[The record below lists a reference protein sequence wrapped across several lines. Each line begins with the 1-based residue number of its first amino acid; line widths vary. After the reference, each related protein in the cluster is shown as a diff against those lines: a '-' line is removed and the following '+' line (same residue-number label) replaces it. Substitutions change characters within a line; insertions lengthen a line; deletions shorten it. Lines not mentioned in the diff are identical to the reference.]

1 MVRIKFKDGS
11 EREFSKT
18 VLGCDVAKHV
28 SENSSKEVVLCK
40 VDGIVHDLN
49 TSIDTDAAVDFLTI
63 QSLETIGVLR
73 HSTAHVVA
81 KAVKELFPEA
91 KMATGPATEDGFFYD
106 FETER
111 PFTPEDLNE
120 IEKKIGDI
128 VARDIA
134 FERIVMERTKAIGF
148 FEELGESFKVELLKS
163 IEDQFVTLYKLDDL
177 YDLCRG
183 PHLPSTKFIGNA
195 FKITKSSGAYWK
207 GDKDRESLQ
216 RVYGTVWP
224 TQKELETYFV
234 RLEEAEKRDHRK
246 IGVALDLFHVQDI
259 SPGAVFWH
267 TKGWTLYRILKNFV
281 RARMEEDG
289 YQEVNTPMILDRIL
303 WEKSG
308 HWEKY
313 RENMFITETQEE
325 RVMAVKPMNCPCH
338 VQIFNRKVVSYKDLP
353 WRIAEF
359 GSCHRYEPSG
369 ALHGI
374 MRVRG
379 FVQDDA
385 HIFCRPE
392 QIVDE
397 TKKFCNLLRGIYKD
411 LGFTDFFVKFSDRPE
426 KRAGDDSI
434 WDIAERSLKEAA
446 EISGLDYVL
455 NPGEGAFY
463 GPKLEFV
470 LKDCLGRDWQCGTFQ
485 VDFVIPERL
494 GAQYVAEDGSRQVPV
509 MLHRAVLG
517 SLERFIGILIEHYAG
532 GFPVWLAPVQVVIA
546 TITDEAIPLVQEFF
560 EKLRACGVRAEMDLR
575 NEKISYKI
583 REHSEQKIP
592 YMLIVGKSELQ
603 SRKVSVRTF
612 GTDISR
618 ELNIEE
624 FIKEIK
630 EKSAEYK

>member
-1 MVRIKFKDGS
+1 MVHIQFKDGS
-11 EREFSKT
+11 VHEFENPVS
-18 VLGCDVAKHV
+18 GGEAAKLAYGGPTK
-28 SENSSKEVVLCK
+28 NTILCK
-40 VDGIVHDLN
+40 VDGIVRDLN
-49 TSIDTDAAVDFLTI
+49 TVIDTDSLVEFLTV
-63 QSLETIGVLR
+63 QSIEAISVLR
-73 HSTAHVVA
+73 HSTAHVMA
-81 KAVKELFPEA
+81 KAVKELFPNA

-106 FETER
+106 FEIAQ
-111 PFTPEDLNE
+111 PFTPEDLAT
-120 IEKKIGDI
+120 IEDRM
-128 VARDIA
+128 AAIA
-134 FERIVMERTKAIGF
+134 SQDLPFERIAIERTKAIGL
-148 FEELGESFKVELLKS
+148 FEKLGEKFKVEILKG
-163 IEDQFVTLYKLDDL
+163 IEDPFVTLYKLGDL

-183 PHLPSTKFIGNA
+183 PHLPSTKALGTA
-195 FKITKSSGAYWK
+195 FKVTKSSGAYWK

-216 RVYGTVWP
+216 RVYGTVWA
-224 TQKELETYFV
+224 TQKDLETYFV

-246 IGVALDLFHVQDI
+246 IGVALDLFHTQDL

-267 TKGWTLYRILKNFV
+267 TKGWTLYRTLKNFV
-281 RARMEEDG
+281 RARMEADG

-313 RENMFITETQEE
+313 RENMFITETQENK
-325 RVMAVKPMNCPCH
+325 VMAVKPMNCPCH

-369 ALHGI
+369 ALHGL

-392 QIVDE
+392 QIIDE
-397 TKKFCNLLRGIYKD
+397 TKKFCDLLRGVYKS
-411 LGFTDFFVKFSDRPE
+411 LGFEDFFVKFSDRPE
-426 KRAGDDSI
+426 TRAGADNI
-434 WDIAERSLKEAA
+434 WDLAERSLKEAA
-446 EISGLDYVL
+446 EASGLEYIL

-470 LKDCLGRDWQCGTFQ
+470 LKDCLGRDWQCGTLQ

-532 GFPVWLAPVQVVIA
+532 AFPVWLAPIQAVIA
-546 TITDEAIPLVQEFF
+546 TITDDAIPLAQEFF
-560 EKLRACGVRAEMDLR
+560 KELRDGGVRAELDLR

-592 YMLIVGKSELQ
+592 YILIVGKNEMQ
-603 SRKVSVRTF
+603 SRQISVRAF
-612 GTDISR
+612 GTESQR
-618 ELNIEE
+618 ELGIKEFIEE
-624 FIKEIK
+624 VKQK
-630 EKSAEYK
+630 TRVV